1 MEASSDKCNYCGCGI
16 EPTYMHGFR
25 IVRTVCDSS
34 ECKEKA
40 MAYIQ
45 KREAEARRN
54 ELRKKNARLIKPP
67 LVLADT
73 DIKQFPHRLAKFVED
88 WNPSVLNVIIHGQTR
103 CQKTRA
109 AWLILLK
116 AQDAGYRC
124 MAMTMRDFELIIE
137 DGYENGDH
145 GKRLAVVCNVDA
157 LLIDDLGKE
166 RPTPRMA
173 TDLFQVIDHRSSHK
187 LITIITT
194 NFTSDGIER
203 RFKDGDAQLASALVA
218 RLKEFYT
225 PFGANGT

>member
-1 MEASSDKCNYCGCGI
+1 
-16 EPTYMHGFR
+16 
-25 IVRTVCDSS
+25 VRTVCDSD
-34 ECKEKA
+34 ECSIKA
-40 MAYIQ
+40 TEATK
-45 KREAEARRN
+45 KRDEQARRN
-54 ELRKKNARLIKPP
+54 ELRKKNAHHIKPP
-67 LVLADT
+67 LALADT
-73 DIKQFPHRLAKFVED
+73 DIKQFPYRLTSFVEGWTPD
-88 WNPSVLNVIIHGQTR
+88 KRNVIIHGPTR
-103 CQKTRA
+103 TQKTRA

-116 AQDAGYRC
+116 AQDAGYKC

-145 GKRLAVVCNVDA
+145 GKRLAVVCNAQA

-218 RLKEFYT
+218 RLKEFYIA
-225 PFGANGT
+225 FGANGT